1 MKVTFQTH
9 TRKSDIVYVHI
20 NCHFHVSHQL
30 LLSSFPRLSIETA
43 LFVAFL
49 QVILISAITYYV
61 CLCFTLYSVSV
72 LISVLILKGDLN
84 VGFNPKEQSQSL
96 V

>member
-43 LFVAFL
+43 FICSFSSSHFDLGYHML
-49 QVILISAITYYV
+49 
-61 CLCFTLYSVSV
+61 CLSMLHSV
-72 LISVLILKGDLN
+72 LYVSFDLS
-84 VGFNPKEQSQSL
+84 FDTQR
-96 V
+96 